1 MATISACI
9 VTYGGYKEAVAA
21 ANSVVQHTKTCP
33 LTLYMVDNAS
43 PDGTGKK
50 LMDTPF
56 PENVHVQCL
65 PQNLGFGKGHNSVIP
80 QLNSDYHFVLN
91 PDILVEYDV
100 LSEMS
105 AWMDE
110 HPDVVMATPK
120 LFFPDGRLQVLPKR
134 RPNVLGLLSRQGFP
148 GLQKYGDRY
157 AMLDEDLS
165 GPTDIQFCTGSFFC
179 IRTSVFRQMGGF
191 DPGYFM
197 YVEDADITQKALQHG
212 RVCYLPQFRA
222 IHAWH
227 RSPNKHLDQ
236 AWMQFKSMGRYFHKW
251 GFAFK

>member
-9 VTYGGYKEAVAA
+9 VTYGGYKEAADAA
-21 ANSVVQHTKTCP
+21 VSVVQHTKVCP

-43 PDGTGKK
+43 PDGTGRK
-50 LMDTPF
+50 LMDTAF

-65 PQNLGFGKGHNSVIP
+65 QQNIGFGKGHNSVIP

-91 PDILVEYDV
+91 PDILIEYDV

-134 RPNVLGLLSRQGFP
+134 RPNVLGLLARQGMP
-148 GLQKYGDRY
+148 GLKKYGDRY
-157 AMLDEDLS
+157 AMLDKDLS

-179 IRTSVFRQMGGF
+179 IRTEVFRQMGGF

-236 AWMQFKSMGRYFHKW
+236 AWMQFKSMGRYFRKW